1 MKKNFNKTFNYL
13 LISGLLIAI
22 LIWTFAFNLIY
33 ADERGGAKLVFID
46 VGQGDSALIN
56 LPNSVQ
62 ILIDTGENK
71 EVLEKI
77 EKNMPLYDRKIEYLV
92 LSHADSDH
100 VGMASEIMQS
110 FSVDR
115 VIVGPSTSDSQTYE
129 EIERTI
135 NDEKIIKEQV
145 GAGDEIC
152 VVTNACM
159 DFYSPDKNS
168 SYGTTNEQSLV
179 FRFSYN
185 GADIMFTGDAEKDIQ
200 EVISAKYSGEEL
212 ASEVLKV
219 AHHGSRNAINDNFLK
234 GVNPKEAI
242 VSVGKNSYG
251 HPVQETLDSLISSG
265 IRVLRTDQ
273 EGDIKFIFENGSLLR
288 AD

>member
-1 MKKNFNKTFNYL
+1 MKKSLNKTLNYL
-13 LISGLLIAI
+13 LIAAALLSGAI
-22 LIWTFAFNLIY
+22 WFFVFDSIS
-33 ADERGGAKLVFID
+33 ADSSQATGVVFFD
-46 VGQGDSALIN
+46 VGQGDSALIS
-56 LPNSVQ
+56 LPQSTQ
-62 ILIDTGENK
+62 ILVDTGNHK
-71 EVLEKI
+71 EILEKI

-185 GADIMFTGDAEKDIQ
+185 GGDIMFTGDAEKDIQ

-273 EGDIKFIFENGSLLR
+273 EGDIEFIFENGSLLR